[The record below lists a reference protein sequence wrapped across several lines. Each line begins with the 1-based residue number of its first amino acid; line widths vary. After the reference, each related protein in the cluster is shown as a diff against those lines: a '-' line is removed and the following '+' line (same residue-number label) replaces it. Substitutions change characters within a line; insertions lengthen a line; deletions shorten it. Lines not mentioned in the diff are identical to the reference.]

1 MRFVIVTGM
10 SGAGRTQASHCME
23 DMGYYCIDNLPPV
36 LIDKFADIC
45 RHSQGKLEKVALV
58 MDLRGGYLF
67 EQLTEELSN
76 LRKNGYEYE
85 ILFLDSND
93 DTLIKRYKETR
104 RKHPLAA
111 EGSITDGIK
120 KEREILKSIRES
132 SDYII
137 DTSNMTLGNLK
148 KKITELFSWGE
159 NKENFMINV
168 ESFGFKFGMALD
180 ADLVFDVR
188 FLPNPYYKE
197 SLRHH
202 TGLDSDVQDYVL
214 GFEQTRE
221 FVKRLNEMLDY
232 LLPYYIEEGK
242 SQLVIGIGCTGGK
255 HRSVTVAIQLYNFL
269 KERGYNAVIS
279 HRDIQKD
286 KY

>member
-188 FLPNPYYKE
+188 FLPNPYYVPELK
-197 SLRHH
+197 HK
-202 TGLDSDVQDYVL
+202 TGMDKDVAVYV
-214 GFEQTRE
+214 FADEVTHE
-221 FVKRLNEMLDY
+221 FTKKLYDMVDFLVPQY
-232 LLPYYIEEGK
+232 TEEGK
-242 SQLVIGIGCTGGK
+242 NNLVIAIGCTGGK
-255 HRSVTVAIQLYNFL
+255 HRSVAIAESLAKHLSENNSAVTV
-269 KERGYNAVIS
+269 S
-279 HRDIQKD
+279 HRDID
-286 KY
+286 KK

>member
-93 DTLIKRYKETR
+93 ETLIKRYKETR

-188 FLPNPYYKE
+188 FLPNPYYVPELK
-197 SLRHH
+197 HK
-202 TGLDSDVQDYVL
+202 TGMDKDVADYVFAD
-214 GFEQTRE
+214 GVTHE
-221 FVKRLNEMLDY
+221 FTKKLYDMVDFLVPQY
-232 LLPYYIEEGK
+232 TEEGK
-242 SQLVIGIGCTGGK
+242 NNLVIAIGCTGGK
-255 HRSVTVAIQLYNFL
+255 HRSVAIAESLAKHLSENNSAVTV
-269 KERGYNAVIS
+269 S
-279 HRDIQKD
+279 HRDID
-286 KY
+286 KK

>member
-188 FLPNPYYKE
+188 FLPNPYYVPELK
-197 SLRHH
+197 HK
-202 TGLDSDVQDYVL
+202 TGMDKDVADYV
-214 GFEQTRE
+214 FADEVTHE
-221 FVKRLNEMLDY
+221 FTKKLYDMVDFLVPQY
-232 LLPYYIEEGK
+232 TEEGK
-242 SQLVIGIGCTGGK
+242 NNLVIAIGCTGGK
-255 HRSVTVAIQLYNFL
+255 HRSVAIAESLAKHLSEKNAAVTV
-269 KERGYNAVIS
+269 S
-279 HRDIQKD
+279 HRDID
-286 KY
+286 KK

>member
-93 DTLIKRYKETR
+93 ETLIKRYKETR

-137 DTSNMTLGNLK
+137 DTSNMTIGNLK

-188 FLPNPYYKE
+188 FLPNPYYVPELK
-197 SLRHH
+197 HK
-202 TGLDSDVQDYVL
+202 TGTDKDVVDYV
-214 GFEQTRE
+214 FADEVTHE
-221 FVKRLNEMLDY
+221 FTKKLYDMVDFLVPQY
-232 LLPYYIEEGK
+232 TEEGK
-242 SQLVIGIGCTGGK
+242 NNLVIAIGCTGGR
-255 HRSVTVAIQLYNFL
+255 HRSVAIAESLAKHLSGKNAAVTV
-269 KERGYNAVIS
+269 S
-279 HRDIQKD
+279 HRDID
-286 KY
+286 KK

>member
-67 EQLTEELSN
+67 EQLTEELLN
-76 LRKNGYEYE
+76 LKKNGYEYE

-188 FLPNPYYKE
+188 FLPNPYYVPELK
-197 SLRHH
+197 HK
-202 TGLDSDVQDYVL
+202 TGIDKDVADYV
-214 GFEQTRE
+214 FTDEVTHE
-221 FVKRLNEMLDY
+221 FTKKLYDMVDFLVPQY
-232 LLPYYIEEGK
+232 TEEGK
-242 SQLVIGIGCTGGK
+242 NNLVIAIGCTGGK
-255 HRSVTVAIQLYNFL
+255 HRSVAIAESLAKHLSEKNAAVTV
-269 KERGYNAVIS
+269 S
-279 HRDIQKD
+279 HRDID
-286 KY
+286 KK

>member
-45 RHSQGKLEKVALV
+45 CHSQGKLEKVALV

-76 LRKNGYEYE
+76 LKKNGYEYE
-85 ILFLDSND
+85 ILFLDSSD

-111 EGSITDGIK
+111 EGSITEGIK
-120 KEREILKSIRES
+120 KEREILRSIRES

-159 NKENFMINV
+159 NKDSFTINV

-188 FLPNPYYKE
+188 FLPNPYYE
-197 SLRHH
+197 PELRHK
-202 TGLDSDVQDYVL
+202 TGKEKEVADYV
-214 GFEQTRE
+214 FKEKVTHE
-221 FVKRLNEMLDY
+221 FTEKLYDMVDFLVPQY
-232 LLPYYIEEGK
+232 TEEGK
-242 SQLVIGIGCTGGK
+242 NNLVIAIGCTGGR
-255 HRSVTVAIQLYNFL
+255 HRSVAIAESLAKHL
-269 KERGYNAVIS
+269 SEKSASVSVS
-279 HRDIQKD
+279 HRDID
-286 KY
+286 KK

>member
-1 MRFVIVTGM
+1 MRFIIVTGM

-76 LRKNGYEYE
+76 LKKNGYEYE
-85 ILFLDSND
+85 ILFLDSSD
-93 DTLIKRYKETR
+93 ETLIKRYKETR

-111 EGSITDGIK
+111 EGSMTEGIK
-120 KEREILKSIRES
+120 REREILSGIRAS
-132 SDYII
+132 ADYII
-137 DTSNMTLGNLK
+137 DTSNMTIGNLK
-148 KKITELFSWGE
+148 KKITELFSYGE
-159 NKENFMINV
+159 SVESFSVEV

-188 FLPNPYYKE
+188 FLPNPYYVPELKHRTGTEKE
-197 SLRHH
+197 
-202 TGLDSDVQDYVL
+202 VADYVFGEPITYQFTEKL
-214 GFEQTRE
+214 YDMVDFLVPQYT
-221 FVKRLNEMLDY
+221 
-232 LLPYYIEEGK
+232 EEGK
-242 SQLVIGIGCTGGK
+242 NNLVIAIGCTGGK
-255 HRSVTVAIQLYNFL
+255 HRSVAIAESLANHL
-269 KERGYNAVIS
+269 KEKKLNVTVS
-279 HRDIQKD
+279 HRDID
-286 KY
+286 KK

>member
-67 EQLTEELSN
+67 EQLTDELDN
-76 LRKNGYEYE
+76 LKKNGYEYE
-85 ILFLDSND
+85 ILFLDAGD
-93 DTLIKRYKETR
+93 ETLIKRYKETR

-111 EGSITDGIK
+111 EGSILEGIK
-120 KEREILKSIRES
+120 REREILSGIRAS
-132 SDYII
+132 ADYII
-137 DTSNMTLGNLK
+137 DTSGMTIGNLK
-148 KKITELFSWGE
+148 KKITELFSFGE
-159 NKENFMINV
+159 NPENFTIDV

-188 FLPNPYYKE
+188 FLPNPFYVPELK
-197 SLRHH
+197 HK
-202 TGLDSDVQDYVL
+202 TGIDKDVADYV
-214 GFEQTRE
+214 FSEDVTHE
-221 FVKRLNEMLDY
+221 FIKKLYDLMDFLVPQY
-232 LLPYYIEEGK
+232 TEEGK
-242 SQLVIGIGCTGGK
+242 NNLVIAIGCTGGK
-255 HRSVTVAIQLYNFL
+255 HRSVAIAESLAAHL
-269 KERGYNAVIS
+269 KEKNGQVTVS
-279 HRDIQKD
+279 HRDID
-286 KY
+286 KK

>member
-67 EQLTEELSN
+67 EQLTDELDN

-85 ILFLDSND
+85 ILFLDAGD
-93 DTLIKRYKETR
+93 ETLIKRYKETR

-111 EGSITDGIK
+111 EGSILEGIK
-120 KEREILKSIRES
+120 REREILSTIKASA
-132 SDYII
+132 DYII
-137 DTSNMTLGNLK
+137 DTSGMTIGNLK
-148 KKITELFSWGE
+148 RKITELFSFGE
-159 NKENFMINV
+159 DAENFNIDV

-188 FLPNPYYKE
+188 FLPNPFYVPELK
-197 SLRHH
+197 HK
-202 TGLDSDVQDYVL
+202 TGIDKDVADYV
-214 GFEQTRE
+214 FSEEVTHQ
-221 FVKRLNEMLDY
+221 FVTKLYDMMDFLVPQY
-232 LLPYYIEEGK
+232 TEEGK
-242 SQLVIGIGCTGGK
+242 NNLVVAIGCTGGK
-255 HRSVTVAIQLYNFL
+255 HRSVAIAESLACHLREKN
-269 KERGYNAVIS
+269 GHVTIS
-279 HRDIQKD
+279 HRDID
-286 KY
+286 KK

>member
-93 DTLIKRYKETR
+93 ETLIKRYKETR

-188 FLPNPYYKE
+188 FLPNPYYVPELK
-197 SLRHH
+197 HK
-202 TGLDSDVQDYVL
+202 TGTDKDVVDYV
-214 GFEQTRE
+214 FADEVTHE
-221 FVKRLNEMLDY
+221 FTKKLYDMVDFLVPQY
-232 LLPYYIEEGK
+232 TEEGK
-242 SQLVIGIGCTGGK
+242 NNLVIAIGCTGGR
-255 HRSVTVAIQLYNFL
+255 HRSVAIAESLAKHLSGKNAAVTV
-269 KERGYNAVIS
+269 S
-279 HRDIQKD
+279 HRDID
-286 KY
+286 KK